1 MAAITPDGRQ
11 ELVALYLTMFGAAPT
26 TQKLA
31 ELVAARENGQTV
43 SQIATTLS
51 TEAGFAHVES
61 KDADDFA
68 AYVSDTLLASDI
80 LDSARDWA
88 TNWILAQVQGTKTKA
103 QMIAEAV
110 QAVRSTTNIIY
121 ASSQNEL
128 SVAVTAALEH
138 IDNPPPPTNADMALT
153 HLERT
158 HIIKLVVCMLNAA
171 PGATYLSDLSN
182 AYEANGHNLSQLART
197 LADTSDYKVLNPDF
211 QTASE
216 FCSALLKPLSLQNN
230 QTAVDFVT
238 AKFNA
243 GVSKGQIAY
252 DVMIALDATTDSTYA
267 NAMAILN
274 NKTTVAEYYSVTL
287 AVAQTNMGTLQST
300 IANVTANAATVEQTK
315 AQLRSLTPAQMA
327 NTTTYFNGVLSE
339 LTAGADTYN
348 GTDGADNVAGLAG
361 DDVLHGGR
369 GRDQLVGGEG
379 NDTLYAGTY
388 ATSRTETYDI
398 VETYSDGMTVVIG
411 SEQVTTYVFDDVFSE
426 WLYGGLGNDGLY
438 GGYGSDSLDGGD
450 GNDRLEGDYM
460 TTLAVAPT
468 AEERKTMFNDTLVGG
483 EGADT
488 IVGGKGLDTIDLR
501 ELVSAKDRVLLE
513 PLATATAKDA
523 DTITGFVS
531 GADTLTIDS
540 AVFSGN
546 AVLTIG
552 AQIVSG
558 ATVEASIAAI
568 TAAANTYAMAYY
580 INNVRG
586 LSLAQIESAVTAG
599 SAATGETY
607 FFIDTGVDTLVYFD
621 RFAEIDNGAGAGMV
635 LLATLVGVTSP
646 TALKTG
652 DVLEV

>member
-1 MAAITPDGRQ
+1 MAAITPDDRQ

-26 TQKLA
+26 MQKLL
-31 ELVAARENGQTV
+31 ELVVARENGQTLAQV
-43 SQIATTLS
+43 ATTLS
-51 TEAGFAHVES
+51 TDARFALVQS
-61 KDADDFA
+61 KDAEAFA
-68 AYVSDTLLASDI
+68 AYVADALLASDI
-80 LDSARDWA
+80 PASARDWSI
-88 TNWILAQVQGTKTKA
+88 NWIVTQVQGTKTKA
-103 QMIAEAV
+103 QIVSEAV
-110 QAVRSTTNIIY
+110 QAIRATASPNY
-121 ASSQNEL
+121 ASSRKEL
-128 SVAVTAALEH
+128 SADVTAALEH
-138 IDNPPPPTNADMALT
+138 INNPSPSPSLSNA
-153 HLERT
+153 ERT
-158 HIIKLVVCMLNAA
+158 NIIKLVVGLFNAA
-171 PGATYLSDLSN
+171 PGATFLADLMV
-182 AYEANGHNLSQLART
+182 AYEANGYDMRQLAINLSNTPA
-197 LADTSDYKVLNPDF
+197 YKAMNPDS
-211 QTASE
+211 QTVSE
-216 FCSALLKPLSLQNN
+216 FCTALLTPLGLQNN
-230 QTAVDFVT
+230 QTAVGLVT
-238 AKFNA
+238 AELNA
-243 GVSKGQIAY
+243 GFSKGEIAY
-252 DVMIALDATTDSTYA
+252 RALALLDARTDSA
-267 NAMAILN
+267 FADAKAILN

-287 AVAQTNMGTLQST
+287 AVAQTNMGTLQLA
-300 IANVTANAATVEQTK
+300 IANVTANAASVELVK
-315 AQLRSLTPAQMA
+315 EQLLYLTPAQMA
-327 NTTTYFNGVLSE
+327 NTTTYFDGVLSQ

-348 GTDGADNVAGLAG
+348 GTNGANNVAGLAG

-388 ATSRTETYDI
+388 ATSRTVTNDI
-398 VETYSDGMTVVIG
+398 VETYSDGMTVVVG
-411 SEQVTTYVFDDVFSE
+411 TEQVTTYVFDDVFSE
-426 WLYGGLGNDGLY
+426 WLYGGLGNDSLY

-501 ELVSAKDRVLLE
+501 ELVSAKDSVLLE
-513 PLATATAKDA
+513 PLATATAMDA

-531 GADTLTIDS
+531 GTDTLTIDS

-552 AQIVSG
+552 TQIAAG

-580 INNVRG
+580 IKNANG

-621 RFAEIDNGAGAGMV
+621 RLAQVDNGAGAGMV
-635 LLATLVGVTSP
+635 LLATLVGVTGP